1 MVNPEQRITIVK
13 DPLEA
18 ALRKLLKG
26 LISQSRKSRANIADE
41 MSLRVERKISKRMV
55 DDWISPKQRARFPAA
70 FIEVFCEVIGD
81 DTLQRHVM
89 GARLRGI
96 VELRE
101 QQLTWVADSLRA
113 ELLKPKPQRKPK
125 GKRPRK
131 S

>member
-1 MVNPEQRITIVK
+1 
-13 DPLEA
+13 
-18 ALRKLLKG
+18 
-26 LISQSRKSRANIADE
+26 
-41 MSLRVERKISKRMV
+41 MV

-70 FIEVFCEVIGD
+70 FIEAFCEVIGD

-101 QQLTWVADSLRA
+101 QQLTWLADSLRA

>member
-1 MVNPEQRITIVK
+1 MVNLRQRITIVK

-26 LISQSRKSRANIADE
+26 LIRQSRKSRANIADE
-41 MSLRVERKISKRMV
+41 MSLRVERTISKRMV
-55 DDWISPKQRARFPAA
+55 DWISPKQRARFPAA
-70 FIEVFCEVIGD
+70 FIEAFCEVIGD

-101 QQLTWVADSLRA
+101 QQLTWLADSLRA